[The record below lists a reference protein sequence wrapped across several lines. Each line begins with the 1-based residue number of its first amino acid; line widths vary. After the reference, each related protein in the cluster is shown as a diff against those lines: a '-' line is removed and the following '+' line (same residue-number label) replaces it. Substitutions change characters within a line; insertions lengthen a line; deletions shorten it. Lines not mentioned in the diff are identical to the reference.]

1 MQPKTFPD
9 IISGRLYQLG
19 RADLHNYLQPWS
31 TMPSFDREVAA
42 LPRDTGKGGR
52 EWTQLGW
59 PEPQFALILLHILL
73 HPFSCNSVIALSKS
87 FLIDVSYCSLERR
100 RAGTTVHSLRQG
112 LHNPVVACLPNLFH
126 STPLPL
132 VGRMTHLPSR
142 GHAYHFFSAEHD
154 LFLQC
159 PTAIIL
165 LTFQN
170 PVHVPPFLFLWFFR
184 AQLQWRSFTL

>member
-1 MQPKTFPD
+1 MQPKTLPD

-52 EWTQLGW
+52 ERTQLGW

-100 RAGTTVHSLRQG
+100 REGTTVHSLRPGSTQSSSRLPSQSFP
-112 LHNPVVACLPNLFH
+112 LHSSPCGRSHDSLAFSWPR
-126 STPLPL
+126 LPL
-132 VGRMTHLPSR
+132 
-142 GHAYHFFSAEHD
+142 
-154 LFLQC
+154 
-159 PTAIIL
+159 L
-165 LTFQN
+165 LC
-170 PVHVPPFLFLWFFR
+170 R
-184 AQLQWRSFTL
+184 A